1 MRTSR
6 PFSTISY
13 NTTEFLHC
21 KLTELLRRGVLD
33 FWVFIEHLP
42 EDDETKKHKHL
53 YCVPSKLLDTVQFVN
68 ELKEVNPLMPL
79 DKPLGCI
86 NPRSSKF
93 PDWYLYCLH
102 NKAYLLSKGQKRK
115 HFYSDNDL
123 VTSDV
128 DYLRDLIHQIDF
140 SKLNRTQVIVEAVE
154 NNISFE
160 TLVRQGRIP
169 IQLINQYRLGYD
181 IISGRLE
188 TYRNDRMTHTPTD
201 ELARLY
207 AEYKAKKEKEERK

>member
-13 NTTEFLHC
+13 NSTVFLET
-21 KLTELLRRGVLD
+21 KLRELLNRNVLD
-33 FWVFIEHLP
+33 FWVFIEHFP

-53 YCVPSKLLDTVQFVN
+53 FCVPSRLLDTAQFVD
-68 ELKEVNPLMPL
+68 ELKEIDPVNPLG
-79 DKPLGCI
+79 KPLGCI

-102 NKAYLLSKGQKRK
+102 NKAYLLSKGQTRK

-140 SKLNRTQVIVEAVE
+140 SKLNRSQVIVEAVE

-169 IQLINQYRLGYD
+169 IPLINQYRLGYD
-181 IISGRLE
+181 IISGRFE
-188 TYRNDRMTHTPTD
+188 TYRNDRETHTPKSD
-201 ELARLY
+201 DWVEY
-207 AEYKAKKEKEERK
+207 AQLIEAKTIKKE